1 MIHRRDEFRGAQAT
15 IDKVHQL
22 AKDGKINLFTQYQM
36 ASVKGDKNLESIDI
50 KHDNNEIKNLKT
62 DYVLGFFG
70 LIMQL
75 GPIANWGLNIDKKTI
90 EVDTEKF
97 ETNQKGIYAV
107 GDICNYPGKLK
118 LILSGFHEG
127 ALAARACF
135 KLARP
140 NEKYRFEFTTSSKT
154 IKERLGVKKVIE
166 LYSAN
171 TPNGKKISIMLEE
184 IGYEYKV
191 INIDLN
197 KGDQFKPEF
206 KKISPFSKIP
216 VIIDQDNNKNI
227 FESGAILMYLAEQ
240 SGKFYDT
247 KDRLE
252 INQWLM
258 AQMGYVGPMLGQH
271 HQFHHYNPGKSQFG
285 EERYF
290 KISKRI
296 YEELDERLSKSRFL
310 AGENYTIADIGTFPW
325 IARHEWHDI
334 GLKNYKNLTRW
345 YVEIS
350 EREAVK
356 KGFKFMNK
364 DEVPPKP

>member
-1 MIHRRDEFRGAQAT
+1 
-15 IDKVHQL
+15 
-22 AKDGKINLFTQYQM
+22 
-36 ASVKGDKNLESIDI
+36 
-50 KHDNNEIKNLKT
+50 
-62 DYVLGFFG
+62 
-70 LIMQL
+70 
-75 GPIANWGLNIDKKTI
+75 
-90 EVDTEKF
+90 
-97 ETNQKGIYAV
+97 
-107 GDICNYPGKLK
+107 
-118 LILSGFHEG
+118 
-127 ALAARACF
+127 
-135 KLARP
+135 
-140 NEKYRFEFTTSSKT
+140 
-154 IKERLGVKKVIE
+154 
-166 LYSAN
+166 
-171 TPNGKKISIMLEE
+171 MLEE

-191 INIDLN
+191 VNIDLN

-334 GLKNYKNLTRW
+334 GLKNFKNLTRW

>member
-1 MIHRRDEFRGAQAT
+1 MID
-15 IDKVHQL
+15 
-22 AKDGKINLFTQYQM
+22 
-36 ASVKGDKNLESIDI
+36 
-50 KHDNNEIKNLKT
+50 
-62 DYVLGFFG
+62 
-70 LIMQL
+70 
-75 GPIANWGLNIDKKTI
+75 
-90 EVDTEKF
+90 
-97 ETNQKGIYAV
+97 
-107 GDICNYPGKLK
+107 
-118 LILSGFHEG
+118 
-127 ALAARACF
+127 
-135 KLARP
+135 
-140 NEKYRFEFTTSSKT
+140 
-154 IKERLGVKKVIE
+154 

-184 IGYEYKV
+184 IGFDYKV
-191 INIDLN
+191 IKVDINN
-197 KGDQFKPEF
+197 GEQFKYEF
-206 KKISPFSKIP
+206 KKISPLSKIP

-247 KDRLE
+247 KNRLE

-258 AQMGYVGPMLGQH
+258 AQMGYIGPMLGQH
-271 HQFHHYNPGKSQFG
+271 PQFHHYNPGKSQFG

-296 YEELDERLSKSRFL
+296 YEELDARLSKARFL

-334 GLKNYKNLTRW
+334 GLKNFKNLTRW